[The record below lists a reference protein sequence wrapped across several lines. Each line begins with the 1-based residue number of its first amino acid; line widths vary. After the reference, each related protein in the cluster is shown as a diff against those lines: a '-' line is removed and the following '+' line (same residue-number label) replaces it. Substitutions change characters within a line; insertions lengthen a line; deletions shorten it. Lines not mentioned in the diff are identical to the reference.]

1 MYAIYSR
8 VFIFNHSNPPSS
20 LSISN
25 PKLLFFLTEL
35 FHNEIDWMVF
45 ETKIRKIMKDMLE
58 PVYKKQMN
66 ERQLIL
72 ELEKVDRR
80 LEERLEGI
88 EEIVH
93 NVPGKKKSV
102 NKSKFDEYDE
112 KLLRFS
118 TSLTE

>member
-1 MYAIYSR
+1 
-8 VFIFNHSNPPSS
+8 
-20 LSISN
+20 
-25 PKLLFFLTEL
+25 
-35 FHNEIDWMVF
+35 MVF